1 MNEKKY
7 FVINARA
14 DERIKERL
22 RLLAQHDR
30 RSISQ
35 ELQYLIDWAYD
46 EIMTRTGDIGVKPER
61 RKPMGNIEIVLLAK
75 KIKSSQEWNADDL
88 KKLCEYAG
96 LSHEWEQADGEN
108 FETVAQRAA
117 DILGVDIV

>member
-1 MNEKKY
+1 
-7 FVINARA
+7 
-14 DERIKERL
+14 
-22 RLLAQHDR
+22 
-30 RSISQ
+30 
-35 ELQYLIDWAYD
+35 
-46 EIMTRTGDIGVKPER
+46 
-61 RKPMGNIEIVLLAK
+61 MGNIEIVLLAK